1 MDIIKK
7 NLLSIICGVVAI
19 AALVTVFLWP
29 LDGYFEDLKQRAD
42 KRAQLQSRI
51 RTLLDK
57 PRNLPIPD
65 PNSTTPVKLARFPS
79 NDIIKLG
86 KSVTGKVHA
95 ESDKM
100 YEQAVDLNRRSLLL
114 PGTLPIAANQP
125 LALSFRRVLLDAL
138 VKLRTDYLQA
148 GNPPTEQEMANRAG
162 VIWDALEKQIVKVND
177 KPTNLEQI
185 MAQYNDQLAK
195 LPKIMMEE
203 MATRYK
209 MYVDPTRVMLVPASL
224 PADGNSPNPMQIWWA
239 QVNYWITSDVAAAI
253 HDLNANSASVMDSPL
268 KNLIALNIPEDFFPP
283 VGTAQAPA
291 ADDPAAATPATGGIP
306 DATLPIPDASG
317 VSPTR
322 RTSNNLYDVV
332 QFKMT
337 VDIEADKIALFL
349 KTLATNR
356 FITVTRVEMNPV
368 DSQLKQTQK
377 YVYGPRPVVTLDL
390 DCEALLMRQWT
401 HKLMPVA
408 LRKALGIPDQPK
420 PGAPALPV
428 GR

>member
-1 MDIIKK
+1 MEIVKK
-7 NLLSIICGVVAI
+7 NILSIICGVVAI
-19 AALVTVFLWP
+19 VALVAVFLWP
-29 LDGYFEDLKQRAD
+29 LDGYFEDLRQSAE
-42 KRAQLQSRI
+42 KRAQVQSKI
-51 RTLLDK
+51 RTLLEK

-65 PNSTTPVKLARFPS
+65 PNSTVPVKLTRFPS
-79 NDIIKLG
+79 NEIIKLG
-86 KSVTGKVHA
+86 KSVTVKVHA

-100 YEQAVDLNRRSLLL
+100 YEQAVDLNRRPLLL

-125 LALSFRRVLLDAL
+125 LALSFRRVLQDAL
-138 VKLRTDYLQA
+138 LKLRTDYLQA

-177 KPTNLEQI
+177 KPTNLDQI
-185 MAQYNDQLAK
+185 MAQYNDQLSK

-203 MATRYK
+203 MATKYK
-209 MYVDPTRVMLVPASL
+209 MYIDPTRVMLVTTSL

-239 QVNYWITSDVAAAI
+239 QVNYWITSDIAAAI
-253 HDLNANSASVMDSPL
+253 HDLNANSASVMDSPV
-268 KNLIALNIPEDFFPP
+268 KNLISLTIPEDFFPP
-283 VGTAQAPA
+283 IGQAQ
-291 ADDPAAATPATGGIP
+291 AATPDDQSGATSPTGGIP
-306 DATLPIPDASG
+306 DPTLPIPDASG

-337 VDIEADKIALFL
+337 VDVEADKIPLFL
-349 KTLATNR
+349 KTLGTNR
-356 FITVTRVEMNPV
+356 FITVTRLEMNPV

-401 HKLMPVA
+401 YKLMPVA

-420 PGAPALPV
+420 PGAVAAPI